1 LLLVALLACVAYGGY
16 SVLAVYQRLDSGRQE
31 LLAGRARLASTG
43 QLAPESP
50 EAAAAGLRRAEND
63 FEAARARA
71 RQDPAF
77 QVLAAI
83 PSGARQVDAG
93 ARLGAIGADVSRAGE
108 SAAAIASELEALR
121 RRYSGKPLTP
131 ADLPVALQQAE
142 AIATHYAASARS
154 ISDQLRAAHAERA
167 AVRTQGL
174 LPPLYD
180 AYTQVDSLLAQAD
193 SAFSHYQDVRGVL
206 SEMLGVPIP

>member
-1 LLLVALLACVAYGGY
+1 MALLACVAYGGY

-31 LLAGRARLASTG
+31 LLAGSSRLASTG

-77 QVLAAI
+77 RVLAAI
-83 PSGARQVDAG
+83 PAGARQVDAG

-142 AIATHYAASARS
+142 AIATDYAASARS

-174 LPPLYD
+174 LPPLDD
-180 AYTQVDSLLAQAD
+180 AYTQVDSLLAEAD
-193 SAFSHYQDVRGVL
+193 SAFSHYEDVRGVL